1 MHLIYPNIVR
11 MVSIKFMKFIA
22 PDPIFSLFSPLD
34 TGFFVV
40 IATALHSWGPWIVN
54 WDRGLSAGEIVY
66 KKVYKSGKAPCRC
79 NKTWCPGPRGFS
91 WNFSAFE
98 HVWGYCTC
106 TINFINSTSKK
117 NSLLMLFEVNT
128 CLSFQDILLF
138 LQRKKLNWEN
148 CSSQPQHFGHT
159 FGHFCSLDPWFPRPF
174 LLNQG
179 ADKKEFEYLSCP
191 I

>member
-1 MHLIYPNIVR
+1 MHLIYPNIVM

-40 IATALHSWGPWIVN
+40 IATALHSWRFWVVN
-54 WDRGLSAGEIVY
+54 WDRGLSAGEIVS
-66 KKVYKSGKAPCRC
+66 KRVYKSGKAPCGC

-138 LQRKKLNWEN
+138 LQRKKLKKTALHSYNIW
-148 CSSQPQHFGHT
+148 SYVWPF
-159 FGHFCSLDPWFPRPF
+159 LFPRS
-174 LLNQG
+174 LV
-179 ADKKEFEYLSCP
+179 S
-191 I
+191 

>member
-22 PDPIFSLFSPLD
+22 PDTIFSLFSPLD

-40 IATALHSWGPWIVN
+40 IATALHSWGPWVVN
-54 WDRGLSAGEIVY
+54 WDRGLSAGEIIVY

-106 TINFINSTSKK
+106 TINFSNSTSKK
-117 NSLLMLFEVNT
+117 NSWLMLFEVNT
-128 CLSFQDILLF
+128 CLSFQDILLLF
-138 LQRKKLNWEN
+138 TATT
-148 CSSQPQHFGHT
+148 FGHT
-159 FGHFCSLDPWFPRPF
+159 FSHFCSLDPWFPRPF